1 MKQAAC
7 LQGPA
12 SRRSAAVK
20 ARRSRLAEHG
30 ASRRRAHGLDGETGV
45 IGSPCQASPTPTT
58 LFDPHLFPDRAQ
70 DRNTHPCA
78 PRNKKEAA
86 RSESGLLE
94 LPLSSNSTQLVGF
107 LGVLRQ
113 GLRCH
118 EVQVALDR

>member
-58 LFDPHLFPDRAQ
+58 LFLPVSSPIGRTTATPTPAQ
-70 DRNTHPCA
+70 KQ
-78 PRNKKEAA
+78 KKQPAQGA
-86 RSESGLLE
+86 GC
-94 LPLSSNSTQLVGF
+94 LS
-107 LGVLRQ
+107 
-113 GLRCH
+113 CP
-118 EVQVALDR
+118 